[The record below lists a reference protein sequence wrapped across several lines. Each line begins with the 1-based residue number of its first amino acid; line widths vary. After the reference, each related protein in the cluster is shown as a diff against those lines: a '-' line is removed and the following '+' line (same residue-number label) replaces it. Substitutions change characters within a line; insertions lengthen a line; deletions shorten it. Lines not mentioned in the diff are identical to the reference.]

1 MMAIGMVTGPPQ
13 RLLDDFAALYQ
24 SRFSLNM
31 SQMLSSFFGAD
42 VQPATNKMEIAN
54 HATQIV
60 FMFRAFFIPVI
71 FKIGDYFGGC

>member
-1 MMAIGMVTGPPQ
+1 MIAIGMVTGPPQ

-42 VQPATNKMEIAN
+42 VQPVTNKMEIAN
-54 HATQIV
+54 HA
-60 FMFRAFFIPVI
+60 
-71 FKIGDYFGGC
+71 K